1 VRNPK
6 VHKRRNDMAAATA
19 GIDVR
24 ERRIDHCVT
33 ASLDA
38 GERRVDDLAP
48 VIMSVVRIPVAAMS
62 PPILPRIVLDFDR
75 S

>member
-24 ERRIDHCVT
+24 ERRIDHGVT

-48 VIMSVVRIPVAAMS
+48 VIM
-62 PPILPRIVLDFDR
+62 
-75 S
+75 

>member
-1 VRNPK
+1 MV
-6 VHKRRNDMAAATA
+6 AATA
-19 GIDVR
+19 GIHVR
-24 ERRIDHCVT
+24 ERRIDDGVT

-48 VIMSVVRIPVAAMS
+48 VIMSVVRIPVVVMS

-75 S
+75 G